1 MATGLFTRLKKYV
14 GAEISQDENYATE
27 LLANLLCELPAY
39 RHHLLSELFR
49 MPVAEGVTIKTQ
61 QSYQTK
67 RFGRAIL
74 DLVIEDSERFIMIEV
89 KVGAGI
95 NVYQTH
101 DEVDEGL
108 YDQIQKY
115 EDCIG
120 LPEGKEISILTLTQH
135 TPVVGHTQHRY
146 YKADADNV
154 RWRELYRTTKQ
165 YLLKLKGDTAERYL
179 LEQYTRFLKEENMAG
194 FQGFTLKD
202 LADMSRLN
210 ELTEILRQH
219 RELVKTA
226 IKIQGFKES
235 EEHLSW
241 DRDGVF
247 YKWRGPSKVGV
258 FVGFWFSDEIYHFKF
273 PRESGPR
280 AMVFLEIPPQS
291 PIRNQVVESEAYR
304 KAGTVFGRQNVG
316 YQILLASKPLTDFLS
331 EEDQVGALMSFYRES
346 VAELKESG
354 ILDSIL
360 SAKPDEA

>member
-1 MATGLFTRLKKYV
+1 MARSLFTRLKKYV

-27 LLANLLCELPAY
+27 LLANLLYELPTY
-39 RHHLLSELFR
+39 RHHLLNELFR
-49 MPVAEGVTIKTQ
+49 IPIAQEVTIKTQ

-74 DLVIEDSERFIMIEV
+74 DLVIEDGERFIMIEV
-89 KVGAGI
+89 KVGAVI
-95 NVYQTH
+95 NVYQAH
-101 DEVDEGL
+101 DEIDEDI

-120 LPEGKEISILTLTQH
+120 LPDEKEIFIFTLTQH
-135 TPVVGHTQHRY
+135 TPKIMHTKHHY
-146 YKADADNV
+146 YEADANNI
-154 RWRELYRTTKQ
+154 RWHELYRITNQ
-165 YLLKLKGDTAERYL
+165 YYLKLKGDTAEKYL

-210 ELTEILRQH
+210 ELTEMLRQH
-219 RELVKTA
+219 RELIKTA
-226 IKIQGFKES
+226 IKIRGFKEN

-247 YKWRGPSKVGV
+247 YKWREPSKVGV
-258 FVGFWFSDEIYHFKF
+258 FVGIWFSDEIYHFKF

-280 AMVFLEIPPQS
+280 AMVFLEIPPQN
-291 PIRNQVVESEAYR
+291 PIRNQVVASQAYA
-304 KAGTVFGRQNVG
+304 KASSAFDRQNIG
-316 YQILLASKPLTDFLS
+316 YQILLTSKPLTDFLS
-331 EEDQVGALMSFYRES
+331 KEDQVGALMAFYQES

-354 ILDSIL
+354 ILDLIL
-360 SAKPDEA
+360 SVKQNEA

>member
-1 MATGLFTRLKKYV
+1 MARSLFTRLKKYV

-27 LLANLLCELPAY
+27 LLANFLYELPVY
-39 RHHLLSELFR
+39 RHHLLNELFR
-49 MPVAEGVTIKTQ
+49 IPIAQEVTIKTQ

-74 DLVIEDSERFIMIEV
+74 DLVLEDSERFIMIEV

-95 NVYQTH
+95 NFYQAH
-101 DEVDEGL
+101 DEIDEDI

-120 LPEGKEISILTLTQH
+120 LPDEKEIFIFTLTQH
-135 TPVVGHTQHRY
+135 TPKIRHTQHRY

-165 YLLKLKGDTAERYL
+165 YLDKLKGDTAEKYL

-210 ELTEILRQH
+210 ELTEMLRQH
-219 RELVKTA
+219 RELIKTA

-235 EEHLSW
+235 EEHLLW
-241 DRDGVF
+241 DRDGVY
-247 YKWRGPSKVGV
+247 YKWRGASGVGV
-258 FVGFWFSDEIYHFKF
+258 FIGLWFSDEIYHFKF

-280 AMVFLEIPPQS
+280 AMVFLQIPPQS
-291 PIRNQVVESEAYR
+291 PIRDQVIESQAYL
-304 KAGTVFGRQNVG
+304 KASSTFGRQNIG
-316 YQILLASKPLTDFLS
+316 YQVLLTSKPLTDFLNKD
-331 EEDQVGALMSFYRES
+331 DQTGVLLAFYQDS
-346 VAELKESG
+346 VRELKKSG
-354 ILDSIL
+354 VLDLIL
-360 SAKPDEA
+360 SSKQS